1 MSEQESFLQLKS
13 EIQTLKIKD
22 EYRSKELDALMVKL
36 SDTSTKLNAL
46 SENIGRLLAAQD
58 VNKMTDKEFRE
69 EMKILHT
76 RIGDLQYHHFS
87 FETTEPTTHIQV
99 ELKGEKD
106 FDFCLYLKKDT
117 PAFRSNADHAVT
129 GSGNTKTISRHLT
142 LGKWFV
148 SVECTTTVKAELDGC
163 RGFFN
168 YSGKTSVL
176 NGAAYRIKLVTAK

>member
-76 RIGDLQYHHFS
+76 RIGDLQDKMNTMNDKT
-87 FETTEPTTHIQV
+87 ET
-99 ELKGEKD
+99 
-106 FDFCLYLKKDT
+106 
-117 PAFRSNADHAVT
+117 RM
-129 GSGNTKTISRHLT
+129 NTDINLIYTKLESLERWRWITI
-142 LGKWFV
+142 
-148 SVECTTTVKAELDGC
+148 
-163 RGFFN
+163 
-168 YSGKTSVL
+168 
-176 NGAAYRIKLVTAK
+176 GAATFVAWLLTHVVPKYVN